1 MAGLAV
7 VKFLKDVGGEL
18 GILPNKGVELMV
30 GRCWGVDGR
39 VGVSGHASAM
49 EDTEGVSAEGGMGLT
64 IFKGG
69 SLLGSAVLSSFAWDW
84 WLREVDVVEVPRWG
98 W

>member
-1 MAGLAV
+1 
-7 VKFLKDVGGEL
+7 
-18 GILPNKGVELMV
+18 
-30 GRCWGVDGR
+30 
-39 VGVSGHASAM
+39 M